1 MFTFLRVPWAKTC
14 LQVVEVAK
22 DKITSIENEAGKNF
36 SLAEVT
42 VALVKGFEKA
52 LEIKLENDQLTSD
65 ELELAE
71 NLYIEKYSTNS
82 WNFSGHS

>member
-1 MFTFLRVPWAKTC
+1 MFTFLRVPWARTC

-36 SLAEVT
+36 SVAEIT
-42 VALVKGFEKA
+42 VALAKGFESA
-52 LEIKLENDQLTSD
+52 LEIKLENGQLTQD

-71 NLYIEKYSTNS
+71 NLCREKYCTNS